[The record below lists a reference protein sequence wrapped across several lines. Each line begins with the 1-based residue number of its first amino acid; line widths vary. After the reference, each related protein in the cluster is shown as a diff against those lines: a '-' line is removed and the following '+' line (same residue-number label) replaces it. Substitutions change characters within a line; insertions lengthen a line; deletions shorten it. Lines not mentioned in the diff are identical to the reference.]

1 MSDTHPE
8 FVKALLKLEAYNWN
22 PKKINLL
29 ENDVTKI
36 SK

>member
-8 FVKALLKLEAYNWN
+8 FVKALLKPEAYSWN

-29 ENDVTKI
+29 EDDF
-36 SK
+36 